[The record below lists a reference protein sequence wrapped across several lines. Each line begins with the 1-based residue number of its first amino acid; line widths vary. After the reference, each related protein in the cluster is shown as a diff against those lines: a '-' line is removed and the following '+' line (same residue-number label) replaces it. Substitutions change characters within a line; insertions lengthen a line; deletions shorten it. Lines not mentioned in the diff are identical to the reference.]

1 MAKAAFLPE
10 RTIDNGNQLPASV
23 NTSISKFM
31 RPQRQYV
38 LEVVNATGP

>member
-1 MAKAAFLPE
+1 MAEAAFLSE
-10 RTIDNGNQLPASV
+10 CTIDDGNDLLAPV